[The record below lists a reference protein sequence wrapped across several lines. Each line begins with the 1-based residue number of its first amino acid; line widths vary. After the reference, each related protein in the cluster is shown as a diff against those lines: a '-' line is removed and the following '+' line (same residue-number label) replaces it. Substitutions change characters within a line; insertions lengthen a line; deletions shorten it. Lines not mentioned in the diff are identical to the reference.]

1 MKTLTKFFAMAAIAV
16 FALAACQKGDC
27 GCEDDGT
34 LKYGGVTYRIKTF
47 SNGATWMVDNL
58 CYVPEGKT
66 VSSNPA
72 DSSGLWYPYVIENA
86 AAKVLTDA
94 ASVQK
99 YGLLYDYATI
109 FGVEEV
115 TEANF
120 KTFEG
125 VQGICPA
132 GWHIPTRAD
141 YLALCGI
148 TTKADGETTTPVV
161 ETAEFYDS
169 VNQGGSLK
177 IAQEKGFNFV
187 PAGYVSVTTPA
198 NKKKGSYLVAAIKDT
213 ANEVDATWTG
223 APSMT
228 YYMASTPYKVNSTS
242 GNIQF
247 FGMMTTFT
255 TATKSYGK
263 LSLAYSNY
271 LSGMSLRCVKNAN

>member
-99 YGLLYDYATI
+99 G
-109 FGVEEV
+109 
-115 TEANF
+115 
-120 KTFEG
+120 
-125 VQGICPA
+125 Q
-132 GWHIPTRAD
+132 
-141 YLALCGI
+141 
-148 TTKADGETTTPVV
+148 
-161 ETAEFYDS
+161 S
-169 VNQGGSLK
+169 VC
-177 IAQEKGFNFV
+177 
-187 PAGYVSVTTPA
+187 
-198 NKKKGSYLVAAIKDT
+198 
-213 ANEVDATWTG
+213 
-223 APSMT
+223 
-228 YYMASTPYKVNSTS
+228 
-242 GNIQF
+242 
-247 FGMMTTFT
+247 
-255 TATKSYGK
+255 
-263 LSLAYSNY
+263 
-271 LSGMSLRCVKNAN
+271 R